1 MLQTAQIG
9 FAVKESLDAHNGSL
23 DAQLKALVQR
33 TARQASASYGFLL
46 LYDPGASEW
55 CHTAWY
61 GRDQALEGHVAVAQ
75 WVMSRAEPL
84 FLQGRTDANE
94 IVGYNVEEEALPLLC
109 VPVMCNGS
117 PRGVLGVGLPYSA
130 RNEFRRRLPF
140 VESLGEMAGAVLEIA
155 DLRKELLHKEAQVR
169 ELTTDNFDSQEVER
183 ERICLEVHDGLAQ
196 TLASAFQYLQTMEST
211 LPEGSRSRQLLLKA
225 NGLVKQSIEES
236 REIINSLQP
245 ATLRDLGLV
254 ATLQYEMRQL
264 EQEMGWEIDFKADA
278 VSLARGVETGLYRI
292 IHEAITNV
300 RKHADTKRLRVRI
313 TKADDQIRIEV
324 EDWGVGFNNKPG
336 DMSNKNGTG
345 LLSMRRRAAL
355 LQGACDI
362 QSSPG
367 QGTTVRVEIPL
378 AAYRE

>member
-1 MLQTAQIG
+1 
-9 FAVKESLDAHNGSL
+9 
-23 DAQLKALVQR
+23 
-33 TARQASASYGFLL
+33 
-46 LYDPGASEW
+46 
-55 CHTAWY
+55 
-61 GRDQALEGHVAVAQ
+61 
-75 WVMSRAEPL
+75 
-84 FLQGRTDANE
+84 
-94 IVGYNVEEEALPLLC
+94 
-109 VPVMCNGS
+109 
-117 PRGVLGVGLPYSA
+117 LPYSA

-264 EQEMGWEIDFKADA
+264 EQEMGWEVDFKADA

-313 TKADDQIRIEV
+313 TRADGQIRVEV
-324 EDWGVGFNNKPG
+324 EDWGVGFNYNPW
-336 DMSNKNGTG
+336 DRSNKNGTG
-345 LLSMRRRAAL
+345 LLSMHRRATL